1 MNKSTQNIAKH
12 NFLLYNCF
20 RGDNLNKVEIGKRI
34 RHIRKNWGDSMTKF
48 GERIDKNSPIK
59 SGVISN
65 WENGKQLPNNERL
78 KRIAE
83 LGDLSVNQLIYG
95 DFLTNLENITH
106 KKILH
111 ILEDNFLDYDEDLYN
126 ELRNSVSG
134 IILSMFERGE
144 DNFNSKLFEDLLT
157 RSLQLELD
165 LGNRDLDSLTEFAY
179 NRTINAQD
187 LVVEYY
193 DDTKAKEFL
202 KDKKI
207 KEFLCTIS
215 DKYFEILNYINDYR
229 EDNDLERLDK

>member
-1 MNKSTQNIAKH
+1 M
-12 NFLLYNCF
+12 
-20 RGDNLNKVEIGKRI
+20 NKVEIGKRI
-34 RHIRKNWGDSMTKF
+34 RRIRKNWGDSMTKF

-83 LGDLSVNQLIYG
+83 LGDLSVNQLIHG
-95 DFLTNLENITH
+95 DFLNNLENITH
-106 KKILH
+106 NKILH

-126 ELRNSVSG
+126 ELRHSVSS

-187 LVVEYY
+187 LVVEYH

-207 KEFLCTIS
+207 KEFLYTIS
-215 DKYFEILNYINDYR
+215 DKYFEILNYIDDYR